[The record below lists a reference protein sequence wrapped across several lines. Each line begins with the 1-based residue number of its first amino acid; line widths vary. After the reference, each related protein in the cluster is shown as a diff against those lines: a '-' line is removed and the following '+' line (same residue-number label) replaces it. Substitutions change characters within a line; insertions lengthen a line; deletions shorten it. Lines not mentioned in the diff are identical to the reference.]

1 MPPKA
6 SKAQRK
12 AASTANSEDLCG
24 ICCQKLG
31 PKDEVLFCSGSCQKQ
46 LHRYCASVGESH
58 YRALTSSGAPPFLC
72 YCCFRAQKD
81 EQVSMLLS
89 VIESLKEEVTMLKS
103 SRLET
108 QLTPASTST
117 STSQA
122 AASKM
127 TTEAAYSSREFDT
140 HSTSHASHSSESKFN
155 VVLFGV
161 QECPSGM
168 SKSARFESDL
178 SNTVGVLSSIDSSIQ
193 PQSIRDCFRLGKF
206 SPRASRPRPILI
218 KFVRAPDVVS
228 ILSKKR
234 NLSHPYSIKPD
245 MPRDQ
250 RQQESVLLRER
261 WNLIQS
267 GVDRKNIRIKGNSL
281 YVNGKLHGRVSNL
294 KFVRQDNAP
303 SHPDHPNSPRSNSPI
318 VQHDQQS
325 SRNVHTLS
333 ALDKSTSSSVDSSV
347 SQHVLSVSVNS
358 NPPSPYS
365 NSLPH
370 KS

>member
-12 AASTANSEDLCG
+12 AASTANSKVLCG

-46 LHRYCASVGESH
+46 LHLYCASVGESH

-89 VIESLKEEVTMLKS
+89 VTASLKEEVTTLKS

-108 QLTPASTST
+108 QPTPASTST

-122 AASKM
+122 AGSKI

-140 HSTSHASHSSESKFN
+140 HSTSHASHNSESKFN

-178 SNTVGVLSSIDSSIQ
+178 SNRVGVLSSIDSSIQ

-206 SPRASRPRPILI
+206 FPRASRPRPILI

-234 NLSHPYSIKPD
+234 NFSHPYSIKPD
-245 MPRDQ
+245 MP
-250 RQQESVLLRER
+250 
-261 WNLIQS
+261 
-267 GVDRKNIRIKGNSL
+267 
-281 YVNGKLHGRVSNL
+281 
-294 KFVRQDNAP
+294 
-303 SHPDHPNSPRSNSPI
+303 
-318 VQHDQQS
+318 
-325 SRNVHTLS
+325 
-333 ALDKSTSSSVDSSV
+333 
-347 SQHVLSVSVNS
+347 
-358 NPPSPYS
+358 
-365 NSLPH
+365 
-370 KS
+370 